1 MIKEVEAENL
11 DDAPDVDFPHQDA
24 APGHVH
30 PHPSPD
36 TDNNPA
42 LGKIRRVT
50 VEEVEDEDGMSF
62 PNNGQYFEPQPD
74 AGWALHEGET
84 SFERYRTYQEEE
96 GEDPWSPFEDVE
108 EWDLAQ
114 WLIKNL
120 GQTRTNEFLKLPI
133 TQNRSKLSFHNNRSF
148 LQHVDKLPHGPG
160 WTCKKVTVHGNCKDE
175 NSEMMQEDVELWIR
189 DPVECVKELI
199 GNPSFKEDMAYSPAK
214 AYADRA
220 GQDRIIDEMWTADW
234 WGEKQKALPEGATI
248 ALIILSSDKMSLSQ
262 FRGDKSAWPVYMS
275 IGNIAKAKRRQA
287 SARATVLIGYLPAG
301 KLDYYCMAILLQP
314 LIGAGTDGVEMVCA
328 DSWVCRVYPILAE
341 YMANFPEQC
350 LVSCCKENRCPK
362 CLVAANKHG
371 DGLNSTMRDPESTK
385 EILHR
390 RKIGQHPPEFE
401 ANGLHAVYKPFWADL
416 PHADIFLAFT
426 PDLLHQLHKG
436 VFKDHLVKWCIDII
450 GEDEMDARFKAIPNY
465 PGLRHFKK
473 GISSV
478 KQWTGCE
485 HKEMQRVFVGLLSGA
500 VPSRVLVVARSI
512 LDFSYYAQL
521 QIQMTESLEALQT
534 ALTVFHVNKDIFKEL
549 AVREHFNIPKLHQL
563 THYVSSIT
571 LFGAA
576 DGFNTE
582 LPERLHIDFAKD
594 SYRASNKRDYEEQM
608 ALWLQ
613 CQEAM
618 FLRSAYLDWLS
629 QQPRSKSAAG
639 LTEYSDTDSESET
652 PNLPAAEPLQA
663 THVLAKA
670 PMHPHQSVQTIMTAY
685 SATEFLSALQ
695 SFLLKNLPRNTIVP
709 GLQDRFDLY
718 RQVVIVMPPDLRV
731 SDVPQRRRIRASPE
745 MLPSGWKPGIPARFD
760 MALIADSPCSSH
772 LHTLEA
778 VNFNDSLV
786 AGVRVAQVRVIFTP
800 PCQFSAYS
808 RALAYVEWFTP
819 FKPPEPSSR
828 MRQVSR
834 STRQLRRN
842 AAVIHVDKIVWP
854 CHLIPKMGQTVD
866 VRLRSGNAYE
876 VANDFYFNEF
886 IDGEIRM

>member
-1 MIKEVEAENL
+1 M
-11 DDAPDVDFPHQDA
+11 DD
-24 APGHVH
+24 
-30 PHPSPD
+30 
-36 TDNNPA
+36 NPA
-42 LGKIRRVT
+42 LSKTRRVT

-62 PNNGQYFEPQPD
+62 TNNGRYFEPRTD

-84 SFERYRTYQEEE
+84 SFEKYRTYQEEE
-96 GEDPWSPFEDVE
+96 GEDPWSPFEDKE
-108 EWDLAQ
+108 EWDLAH
-114 WLIKNL
+114 WLVKNL
-120 GQTRTNEFLKLPI
+120 GQTRTEEFLKLPI

-148 LQHVDKLPHGPG
+148 LQRVDKLPRGPG
-160 WTCKKVTVHGNCKDE
+160 WTCKKVTVHGNCEDDKG
-175 NSEMMQEDVELWIR
+175 EMLQEDVELWSR

-199 GNPSFKEDMAYSPAK
+199 GNPAFKEHMAYSPAK

-220 GQDRIIDEMWTADW
+220 GQHRVIDEMWTADW
-234 WGEKQKALPEGATI
+234 WGEKQNALPEGATI
-248 ALIILSSDKMSLSQ
+248 APIILSSDKTSLSH
-262 FRGDKSAWPVYMS
+262 
-275 IGNIAKAKRRQA
+275 
-287 SARATVLIGYLPAG
+287 
-301 KLDYYCMAILLQP
+301 KLDCFTPDARSLAGYRLFHHCMALLLQP
-314 LIGAGTDGVEMVCA
+314 LIGAGNDGVEMVCA
-328 DSWVCRVYPILAE
+328 DSWVHPYVAD
-341 YMANFPEQC
+341 FPEQC

-362 CLVAANKHG
+362 CLVAANDQG
-371 DGLNSTMRDPESTK
+371 DALNSAMRDPESTK
-385 EILHR
+385 EILHK

-401 ANGLHAVYKPFWADL
+401 ANGLRAVYKPFWADL

-450 GEDEMDARFKAIPNY
+450 GEDEIDARFKVIPNY

-512 LDFSYYAQL
+512 LDFSYHAQL
-521 QIQMTESLEALQT
+521 HIQMTESLEALQT
-534 ALTVFHVNKDIFKEL
+534 ALTVFHANKDILKEL

-563 THYVSSIT
+563 SHYVQSIT
-571 LFGAA
+571 LLGAA

-613 CQEAM
+613 RQEAV
-618 FLRSAYLDWLS
+618 FIRSAYLDWLS
-629 QQPRSKSAAG
+629 HQPHSNPHDFDAD
-639 LTEYSDTDSESET
+639 SDTDSESET

-663 THVLAKA
+663 SHVLAKVPA
-670 PMHPHQSVQTIMTAY
+670 HPHQSVQTIITAHG
-685 SATEFLSALQ
+685 ATEFLPALR
-695 SFLLKNLPRNTIVP
+695 SFLLKNLPHNTIVP

-731 SDVPQRRRIRASPE
+731 SDVPKRRRIRATPE
-745 MLPSGWKPGIPARFD
+745 KLPSGQKPGTPAQFD
-760 MALIADSPCSSH
+760 MALIADRPRSSH
-772 LHTLEA
+772 LHTLE
-778 VNFNDSLV
+778 
-786 AGVRVAQVRVIFTP
+786 GVRVAQVRAIFTLP
-800 PCQFSAYS
+800 HQFGTYS

-819 FKPPEPSSR
+819 FKPPDPSSR

-842 AAVIHVDKIVWP
+842 AAVIHVDEIVRP
-854 CHLIPKMGQTVD
+854 CHLIPRMGQSVD
-866 VRLRSGNAYE
+866 LRLRSGNAYE

-886 IDGEIRM
+886 IDGEMLCACVIK